1 MRSGTL
7 RLFLVLAT
15 LPSAAL
21 GQKVEPRLDA
31 SVSITLRPAPIFFH
45 RKDLTDAQVALIE
58 EEREINNLN
67 ILLDRPGTSEEIIL
81 GSIRS
86 IDCTDGRIYFKLI
99 SDGKSRTLTSS
110 RFDDIRFS
118 VLTAGTRAFT
128 FRCNANFLGETV
140 VAIFRPALKEPGTLR
155 SLTIVPANFRLKT
168 LAQISSEPT
177 IIIQEMPPTEIAGN
191 ELKALKERDEM
202 QRIMREAEER
212 DRLNRADKTG
222 AVPDKPT

>member
-1 MRSGTL
+1 MRSGTI

-15 LPSAAL
+15 LPLSAL
-21 GQKVEPRLDA
+21 SQSVEPSLGA
-31 SVSITLRPAPIFFH
+31 SVTTTMRPAPIFLH

-128 FRCNANFLGETV
+128 FRCDASFLNDSV
-140 VAIFRPALKEPGTLR
+140 VAIFGPAGKQLGTLR
-155 SLTIVPANFRLKT
+155 SLTIVPANFRLKP
-168 LAQISSEPT
+168 LAQIEREPA
-177 IIIQEMPPTEIAGN
+177 IIIQGMPPTEIAGN

-202 QRIMREAEER
+202 QRIMKEAEER